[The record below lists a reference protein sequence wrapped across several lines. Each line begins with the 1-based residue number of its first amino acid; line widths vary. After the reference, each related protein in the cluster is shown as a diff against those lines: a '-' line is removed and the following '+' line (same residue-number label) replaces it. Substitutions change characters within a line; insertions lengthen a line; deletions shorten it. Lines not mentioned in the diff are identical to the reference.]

1 MITKLWG
8 EIIQLS
14 GMIFLVIGIIIEII
28 YKADIG
34 FITIT
39 VGSLL
44 YAVGTK
50 IKHREQKSNGRKR
63 NTFRGLDW

>member
-1 MITKLWG
+1 MTKLWG

-14 GMIFLVIGIIIEII
+14 GLIFLIIGVTIELI

-34 FITIT
+34 YITIT

-44 YAVGTK
+44 FAVGTK
-50 IKHREQKSNGRKR
+50 YKHRDRRKHARAR
-63 NTFRGLDW
+63 NAFRHVNW